1 MSNHIIVVDDDSTN
15 LKIAGRIL
23 SRNEMRV
30 TALSSGKALLD
41 CIGGGESADLILLD
55 IMMPEMDGFETLDRL
70 RELEKTNGSDEIPVI
85 FLTADETS
93 DTEKQGF
100 EAGVSDYIRK
110 PFDPEILLR
119 RVGNIIS
126 KQHKLRSLRTEA
138 ETDKL
143 TGFLNKSATNLELSK
158 VCLSA
163 QGALL
168 MIDLDSFKL
177 VNDIHGHKMGDNI
190 LISFA
195 QILSGAVPEG
205 SRLGRIGGD
214 EFVAFAAGM
223 TDPEEV
229 KKLTE
234 RLNAELVAKAKELMG
249 KEMDIPLGTSVG
261 GVFVPKHGNDYDT
274 LLKLAD
280 KALYTVKKNGKHGSC
295 IYQADAYSEDAPNVN
310 ELDISRISEILGER
324 SIPNVALQLDRDAF
338 SYVYRYVMRYMTRNQ
353 KSVCKVLFTLTPG
366 DGITDAHYKDLCDE
380 FGNHIRESLRKSD
393 ILMRSRYNQYFV
405 LLTDIRKDAISFV
418 TGNILRKW
426 TDIHGRELEIGSETE
441 FVAIGENAPVR
452 RTEFRIAAAAGDTD
466 ELREIGGALSKAGF
480 RVSAVKSEA
489 ALARLLEENT
499 PDLVIIDTDLPDAGG
514 FIAAERLRTSGKTA
528 ELPIVFISSDD
539 SEQTQRRV
547 LSLGALDLIKKPFLP
562 ELLMLRIRNLA
573 ELAHC
578 RSDHR

>member
-366 DGITDAHYKDLCDE
+366 DGITDVHYKDLCDE

-539 SEQTQRRV
+539 SEQIQRRV

>member
-1 MSNHIIVVDDDSTN
+1 
-15 LKIAGRIL
+15 
-23 SRNEMRV
+23 
-30 TALSSGKALLD
+30 
-41 CIGGGESADLILLD
+41 
-55 IMMPEMDGFETLDRL
+55 
-70 RELEKTNGSDEIPVI
+70 
-85 FLTADETS
+85 
-93 DTEKQGF
+93 
-100 EAGVSDYIRK
+100 
-110 PFDPEILLR
+110 
-119 RVGNIIS
+119 
-126 KQHKLRSLRTEA
+126 
-138 ETDKL
+138 
-143 TGFLNKSATNLELSK
+143 
-158 VCLSA
+158 
-163 QGALL
+163 
-168 MIDLDSFKL
+168 
-177 VNDIHGHKMGDNI
+177 
-190 LISFA
+190 
-195 QILSGAVPEG
+195 
-205 SRLGRIGGD
+205 
-214 EFVAFAAGM
+214 
-223 TDPEEV
+223 
-229 KKLTE
+229 
-234 RLNAELVAKAKELMG
+234 MG

-366 DGITDAHYKDLCDE
+366 DGITDVHYKDLCDE

-539 SEQTQRRV
+539 SEQIQRRV